1 MTGGRVTLKSYDA
14 AAIAGIALTCRSRY
28 QTGGGAGGQATRD
41 QKRLIMRR
49 VLCRSLSHTAVRVC
63 ESSYRPEPHK
73 SDGDARGTRTGFYRR
88 HDRAANPQSAR
99 GVR

>member
-28 QTGGGAGGQATRD
+28 QTGGGAAVQATRD